1 MAKRR
6 RTKKMMADKK
16 GEALVGFRLF
26 GFGSFHDTLAKYTH
40 KYAFKL
46 GLVLALA
53 LGLASSWMGE
63 MTKAWLFT
71 LLAVCGLLGG
81 FFNISARERK
91 DFLMTALVAVL
102 VLAVGGMVFFSQM
115 LYVGAYVTGVI
126 NALLVFIVPAT
137 FVAALKH
144 LFDLLA

>member
-6 RTKKMMADKK
+6 KMNLGKK
-16 GEALVGFRLF
+16 GEAIVFSSL
-26 GFGSFHDTLAKYTH
+26 GFGSFHNFLARYTH

-46 GLVLALA
+46 GLVLALV
-53 LGLASSWMGE
+53 LGLASSWLDE
-63 MTKAWLFT
+63 QTTAWLFS
-71 LLAVCGLLGG
+71 LLALCGILGG
-81 FFNISARERK
+81 FFNISSKERK

-102 VLAVGGMVFFSQM
+102 VLAVGGAVAFSQM
-115 LYVGAYVTGVI
+115 LYVGAYLIGI
-126 NALLVFIVPAT
+126 IDALLVFIVPAT